1 MDDIRIDRLT
11 FRVSGITE
19 AQSRALAESVA
30 RDLAASGIDQVGAG
44 LAGAAL
50 QVRATHRPG
59 DDLRVLSRL
68 IVNGVLAQ
76 LRRAT

>member
-11 FRVSGITE
+11 FRISGVTG

-30 RDLAASGIDQVGAG
+30 RDLAASGIDEVGSS
-44 LAGAAL
+44 LSCAAIK
-50 QVRATHRPG
+50 VRANHRPG
-59 DDLRVLSRL
+59 DDLRSLSRL
-68 IVNGVLAQ
+68 IVNGVLEQ